1 MSSSEKSL
9 KTTEVTLLALT
20 DQSQYNNRLV
30 VKHFGNLTIL
40 KALESKGKCVG
51 AIAKENEDKA
61 IRCICNLFK
70 SVAVYFDT
78 QMAQAKAE
86 AIATEILYKYEYRNL
101 KLEDLVVVCMRL
113 KEAEIYKLS
122 PARVL
127 REIKSYSKEREV
139 LAIKRSRESKVNMNE
154 DLELR
159 LKKNYVL
166 TPDSKKTEQKRIG
179 VQNQFKH

>member
-1 MSSSEKSL
+1 
-9 KTTEVTLLALT
+9 
-20 DQSQYNNRLV
+20 
-30 VKHFGNLTIL
+30 
-40 KALESKGKCVG
+40 
-51 AIAKENEDKA
+51 
-61 IRCICNLFK
+61 
-70 SVAVYFDT
+70 
-78 QMAQAKAE
+78 
-86 AIATEILYKYEYRNL
+86 
-101 KLEDLVVVCMRL
+101 MRL